1 MNMELHSGPECFDDC
16 VETSCSGVQVPFA
29 NEGVQLHRRGFILTV
44 PEPVNE
50 ERFSPFPQMRVV
62 VWGINYAPEF
72 AGIAPHN
79 VALCEFLDAE
89 GHDVEMVT
97 TFAYYPTWQKSPPD
111 QGRLYRSDIVN
122 RIRVHRCWHFVP
134 ARVSALKRIL
144 HEGSFVFTS
153 TLRTL
158 FVPAPDVYVVVS
170 PPLLL
175 GMAAW
180 FVGKLKRAPF
190 VFHVQDMQP
199 DAAVGLGM
207 LKANWFTKALY
218 GLEAF
223 AYRHAARVSGIT
235 QGMLASFRGKGV
247 PESKL
252 IYFPNAID
260 LPNEVSSPERGG
272 FRKRHGF
279 APEEFLAVYSG
290 NLGVKQGLN
299 ILFET
304 APLLRDPRIR
314 LVICGDGA
322 QREALAAGAREMKLT
337 NLTLLPFEDDYR
349 ALLADADV
357 CFITQQVGSGNSF
370 FPSKLLGLL
379 AEGRPVIAVSAP
391 ESELALALKQGNFG
405 VNAPPGRPEELAALL
420 DSLVNDPERLWIYG
434 ASGRR
439 YVEQFEKSRV
449 MRGFADQLRALLLN

>member
-1 MNMELHSGPECFDDC
+1 
-16 VETSCSGVQVPFA
+16 
-29 NEGVQLHRRGFILTV
+29 
-44 PEPVNE
+44 
-50 ERFSPFPQMRVV
+50 MRII

-79 VALCEFLDAE
+79 VALCEFLDAK

-97 TFAYYPTWQKSPPD
+97 SFAYYPTWQKSAED
-111 QGRLYRSDIVN
+111 RGRLYRTDVVN
-122 RIRVHRCWHFVP
+122 RIPVHRCWHFVP

-153 TLRTL
+153 TLRAL
-158 FVPAPDVYVVVS
+158 FLSAPDIYVIAS

-175 GMAAW
+175 GMAGW
-180 FVGKLKRAPF
+180 LVGKLKGAPF

-223 AYRHAARVSGIT
+223 AYRKASRVSGIT
-235 QGMLASFRGKGV
+235 AGMLERFKAKGV

-252 IYFPNAID
+252 IYFPNTIELGNVD
-260 LPNEVSSPERGG
+260 SSPERSS

-279 APEEFLAVYSG
+279 APDDFLAVYSG
-290 NLGVKQGLN
+290 NLGVKQGLD
-299 ILFET
+299 ILLQT
-304 APLLRDPRIR
+304 APFIRDPRIR
-314 LVICGDGA
+314 IVICGDGA
-322 QREALAAGAREMKLT
+322 QREALAARVQETRLGNVR
-337 NLTLLPFEDDYR
+337 LLPFEDDYR
-349 ALLADADV
+349 ALLVDADV

-379 AEGRPVIAVSAP
+379 AEGRPIVAVSAP
-391 ESELALALKQGNFG
+391 ESELAVALKAGNFG
-405 VNAPPGRPEELAALL
+405 VNVPPGRPEELAEVL
-420 DSLVNDPERLWIYG
+420 DSLAQDPERLWIYG
-434 ASGRR
+434 ANGRR
-439 YVEQFEKSRV
+439 YVEQFEKRRV
-449 MRGFADQLRALLLN
+449 MQSFANELKALCS

>member
-1 MNMELHSGPECFDDC
+1 
-16 VETSCSGVQVPFA
+16 
-29 NEGVQLHRRGFILTV
+29 
-44 PEPVNE
+44 
-50 ERFSPFPQMRVV
+50 MRVI

-97 TFAYYPTWQKSPPD
+97 TFAYYPTWQKSAED
-111 QGRLYRSDIVN
+111 RGRLYRTDAVN
-122 RIRVHRCWHFVP
+122 RIPVHRCWHFVP
-134 ARVSALKRIL
+134 TRVSTLKRIL

-153 TLRTL
+153 TLRAL
-158 FVPAPDVYVVVS
+158 FLSAPDVYVIVS

-180 FVGKLKRAPF
+180 LVGKLKSAPF

-223 AYRHAARVSGIT
+223 AYRKASRVSGIT
-235 QGMLASFRGKGV
+235 AGMLDRFRHKVV

-252 IYFPNAID
+252 IYFPNTIE
-260 LPNEVSSPERGG
+260 LPSDVSSPERGS

-279 APEEFLAVYSG
+279 APDDFLAVYSG
-290 NLGVKQGLN
+290 NLGVKQGLD
-299 ILFET
+299 ILLQT
-304 APLLRDPRIR
+304 APLIRDPRIR
-314 LVICGDGA
+314 IVICGDGA
-322 QREALAAGAREMKLT
+322 QREALAARTQETSLGNVR
-337 NLTLLPFEDDYR
+337 LLPFEDDYR
-349 ALLADADV
+349 ALLVDADV

-379 AEGRPVIAVSAP
+379 AEGRPVVVVSAP
-391 ESELALALKQGNFG
+391 ESELAVALRQGVFG
-405 VNAPPGRPEELAALL
+405 VNVPPGRPQELAELL
-420 DSLVNDPERLWIYG
+420 DALAKDPQRLADYG
-434 ASGRR
+434 AAGRQ
-439 YVEQFEKSRV
+439 YVQQFEKSTV
-449 MRGFADQLRALLLN
+449 MQRFANELKALCS